1 MRWYELLIEGSE
13 DALESLLEAH
23 PGDVIRGSELRLAT
37 ERFTDRIREFL
48 HAQTHHVVF
57 APAGHAREL
66 VQAIRERTD
75 LRLESVQE
83 VLEGRFGFTA
93 EAYNSEVAAKIHD
106 ALNSDLPEGIMCVD
120 LEKEERDPEAKGIE
134 LFTPAH
140 DYVYRSRGTIVGTPP
155 GILEMNR
162 RIVRLDFVD
171 EEPLEL
177 VCRPASLPSP
187 EA

>member
-13 DALESLLEAH
+13 DELESLLQGR
-23 PGDVIRGSELRLAT
+23 GDIIRGSELRLAS
-37 ERFTDRIREFL
+37 ESFTDRVLELL
-48 HAQTHHVVF
+48 HARKHHVVF
-57 APAGHAREL
+57 ASESQAREL
-66 VQAIRERTD
+66 ARHVRLERIRE
-75 LRLESVQE
+75 V
-83 VLEGRFGFTA
+83 VEGRFGFKA
-93 EAYNSEVAAKIHD
+93 EAYNPEIGAKIHD
-106 ALNSDLPEGIMCVD
+106 ALNSDLPAGIMCVD
-120 LEKEERDPEAKGIE
+120 LEKEERHPDARGVE

-140 DYVYRSRGTIVGTPP
+140 DYIYKSRGTIVGTPP

-162 RIVRLDFVD
+162 RLMRLDFVH